1 MRLILLGP
9 PGAGKG
15 TQAQRLVERYSI
27 VQLST
32 GDMLRA
38 AVAAE
43 TAIGLRAKDIMASG
57 GLVPDEVVVGIISDR
72 LEQDDAENGF
82 ILDGFPRTVPQA
94 EALDELLS
102 SKGIELDAV
111 VELKVNEGALLARV
125 ENRVAEMRARG
136 EEPRADDNAEAL
148 AKRLASYRAQ
158 TEPLVQYYSERRK
171 LLTVDGMMTIE
182 EVTKEIERL
191 LNAVT
196 AGDSKPA
203 RRSAK
208 PKAAKAKP
216 AKAKAGKAKAGKAS
230 KEATAETAKPK
241 AAKGAKADKAA
252 KPAKGSAVKA
262 KAAKA
267 KPAKAVRAKAVEGKA
282 VKGKTVKAKAAKA
295 DVSKAKAAKG
305 KTSKVKAPKASASK
319 AKAGKA
325 KAGKA
330 VKTLKKAVKAPK
342 ASKNSA
348 KNTAKPVAKSGHK
361 AGLKGKKATANSK
374 APVAKVGKTAGK
386 AKAPSKKA
394 PSKKA
399 PSKKAA
405 ANKKAVA
412 KTATKA
418 VRKTAGKAGRSSTKK
433 RGKA

>member
-43 TAIGLRAKDIMASG
+43 TPIGLKAKDIMASG

-72 LEQDDAENGF
+72 LEHDDAENGF

-191 LNAVT
+191 LTAVT

-208 PKAAKAKP
+208 PKAAKAKA
-216 AKAKAGKAKAGKAS
+216 AKAKAGKAKAGKAKAS
-230 KEATAETAKPK
+230 KDAAETVKPK
-241 AAKGAKADKAA
+241 AAKADKAA
-252 KPAKGSAVKA
+252 KSAKGKAVKA
-262 KAAKA
+262 KASKAEKA
-267 KPAKAVRAKAVEGKA
+267 KPAKAAKAAKGKA
-282 VKGKTVKAKAAKA
+282 VKAKTVKAKAAKA
-295 DVSKAKAAKG
+295 EVSKTKAAKG
-305 KTSKVKAPKASASK
+305 KAPKAKASKASAS
-319 AKAGKA
+319 KA

-361 AGLKGKKATANSK
+361 AGLKGKKATAKSK
-374 APVAKVGKTAGK
+374 APVAKAGKTAGK

-399 PSKKAA
+399 AA
-405 ANKKAVA
+405 SKKAVA
-412 KTATKA
+412 KTA
-418 VRKTAGKAGRSSTKK
+418 VRKTAGKAGPSSTKK